1 MACPALG
8 GTAGGGGVIAKAI
21 RWILGLLALPICVGY
36 SLSFYD
42 HLLGARRVGGPEISL
57 LLGITA
63 YLAVHVLLGAPTRA
77 YVFGHELTHATAA
90 WMSGGQV
97 KGMKVGAKKGSVALN
112 KITAFI
118 ALAPYL
124 IPVYGILVALAYG
137 IAGLFTDVRPW
148 IHWFFF
154 GLGAALV
161 FHLVFTVEAL
171 KQKQSDLEVLGP
183 LLSLVVIF
191 WANVT
196 LVIGVMNLVVPE
208 IQFVAYLT
216 DGFARSRELYLALY
230 RQLFAR

>member
-1 MACPALG
+1 MIG
-8 GTAGGGGVIAKAI
+8 KAI
-21 RWILGLLALPICVGY
+21 RLTAGVLALPFCVGY
-36 SLSFYD
+36 SFSFYA
-42 HLLGARRVGGPEISL
+42 HLLAARHVGGPETAL

-63 YLAVHVLLGAPTRA
+63 YLAFHVLLGAPTRA
-77 YVFGHELTHATAA
+77 YVFGHELTHATAT

-97 KGMKVGAKKGSVALN
+97 KGMKVGAKKGSVATT
-112 KITAFI
+112 KITAFT

-124 IPVYGILVALAYG
+124 LPVYGILVALAYG

-154 GLGAALV
+154 GLGAALA

-171 KQKQSDLEVLGP
+171 KQKQSDLDVLGP
-183 LLSLVVIF
+183 ILSLAVIF

-196 LVIGVMNLVVPE
+196 LVVGVMSLIVSEVR
-208 IQFVAYLT
+208 FWDYLT
-216 DGFARSRELYLALY
+216 DGLHHSVELYVALY

>member
-1 MACPALG
+1 MIG
-8 GTAGGGGVIAKAI
+8 KAI
-21 RWILGLLALPICVGY
+21 RLAAGVLILPVCVGY
-36 SLSFYD
+36 SFSFYE
-42 HLLGARRVGGPEISL
+42 HLLAARQVQGPETAI

-63 YLAVHVLLGAPTRA
+63 YLAFHVFLGAPTRA
-77 YVFGHELTHATAA
+77 YVFGHELTHATAT
-90 WMSGGQV
+90 WVSGGQV
-97 KGMKVGAKKGSVALN
+97 KGMKVGAKKGSVTTN
-112 KITAFI
+112 KITAFT

-154 GLGAALV
+154 GLGAALA

-183 LLSLVVIF
+183 VLSLAVIF

-196 LVIGVMNLVVPE
+196 LVVGVMGLIVPE
-208 IQFVAYLT
+208 VRFWDYLT
-216 DGFARSRELYLALY
+216 GGFHRSGDLYMALY
-230 RQLFAR
+230 RQFIR

>member
-1 MACPALG
+1 M
-8 GTAGGGGVIAKAI
+8 IAKAI
-21 RWILGLLALPICVGY
+21 RWAAGILVFPVCVGY
-36 SLSFYD
+36 SISFYD
-42 HLLGARRVGGPEISL
+42 HLLGARRIGGPEIAL

-63 YLAVHVLLGAPTRA
+63 YLAIHVLLGAPTRA
-77 YVFGHELTHATAA
+77 YVFGHKLTHATAA
-90 WMSGGQV
+90 WVSGGQV
-97 KGMKVGAKKGSVALN
+97 KGMKVGAKKGSVTTN

-148 IHWFFF
+148 IHGFFF
-154 GLGAALV
+154 GLGAALA

-183 LLSLVVIF
+183 LLSLAVIF

-208 IQFVAYLT
+208 IQFSAYLA
-216 DGFARSRELYLALY
+216 DGFSRSRDLYVTLY
-230 RQLFAR
+230 RQFFR

>member
-1 MACPALG
+1 MFAKAVRLALG
-8 GTAGGGGVIAKAI
+8 IA
-21 RWILGLLALPICVGY
+21 ALPICVGY
-36 SLSFYD
+36 SLSFYG
-42 HLLGARRVGGPEISL
+42 HLLGVRQIGGPEIAL

-63 YLAVHVLLGAPTRA
+63 YLAFHVLIGAPTRA

-97 KGMKVGAKKGSVALN
+97 KGMKVGAKEGAVATN
-112 KITAFI
+112 KITTFI

-148 IHWFFF
+148 VHWFFF
-154 GLGAALV
+154 GLGVALA

-183 LLSLVVIF
+183 ILSLAVIF

-196 LVIGVMNLVVPE
+196 LVVGVMSLVVPE
-208 IQFVAYLT
+208 VRFGPYLA
-216 DGFARSRELYLALY
+216 DGFRETSDLY
-230 RQLFAR
+230 RRIFTQIFR